1 MDEILGKLSVERRQ
15 RQRDIAIVV
24 QSEKPEEGLLLLLEK
39 RVQNRVFLGLGIII
53 DRVVYA
59 C

>member
-1 MDEILGKLSVERRQ
+1 MDKILGKLSVERRQ

-24 QSEKPEEGLLLLLEK
+24 QPEKPEEGLLLLLEK
-39 RVQNRVFLGLGIII
+39 RVQNRVFLGLGVII